1 MTQPA
6 PDPAFEQAKAFFL
19 RGMQLSEAGDL
30 AGAERQF
37 AASLSLLPGRASTLV
52 NLGITRLRLGRH
64 ADAVD
69 PLEEAL
75 ALEPNDANAWL
86 HLALAQF
93 EVHRFEPA
101 LHAAER
107 ATALAPGLGAAWSL
121 RGDLLRELGRG
132 AEAITAHE
140 RALALGFQP
149 ELQRY
154 YLAAVRG
161 DALPPSPPSAYVRQ
175 LFDGYAGEF
184 DQHLVQALG
193 YRAPQVLVDGLQ
205 GRRFQAALDL
215 GCGTGLCAPLLR
227 PIAARLDGVDLS
239 PNMVRQAQAR
249 GLYDEVVEA
258 DLVQHLA
265 GTARGYDLLV
275 AADVFIYVGDLDGA
289 FAGAARVLQAGGS
302 FCFSVEAADEQQ
314 PLVLRPSLRYAHSEG
329 YIRSLAERHGFDLRA
344 TARHPLRIDQGQPL
358 AGLFAWLVR
367 RGPAA

>member
-37 AASLSLLPGRASTLV
+37 LGSLALLPGRASTLV
-52 NLGITRLRLGRH
+52 NLGVTRFRLGRH

-75 ALEPNDANAWL
+75 ALEPGDANAWL

-93 EVHRFEPA
+93 ELRRLE
-101 LHAAER
+101 AAAKATER
-107 ATALAPGLGAAWSL
+107 ATALAPGLGVAWSL
-121 RGDLLRELGRG
+121 RGDLLRELGRPH
-132 AEAITAHE
+132 EAIAAHE
-140 RALALGFQP
+140 QALAAGFEP

-154 YLAAVRG
+154 YLAALRG
-161 DALPPSPPSAYVRQ
+161 DAVPSAPPSAYVRQ
-175 LFDGYAGEF
+175 LFDNYAGDF

-193 YRAPQVLVDGLQ
+193 YNAPRLLVDGLQ
-205 GRRFQAALDL
+205 GARFRAALDL

-227 PIAARLDGVDLS
+227 PLATRLDGIDLS
-239 PNMVRQAQAR
+239 PNMVRQARAR
-249 GLYDEVVEA
+249 GLYDEVAEA
-258 DLVQHLA
+258 DVAGHLA
-265 GTARGYDLLV
+265 TTTSRYDLLV
-275 AADVFIYVGDLDGA
+275 AADVFIYVGDLEA
-289 FAGAARVLQAGGS
+289 TFAGAARVLEAGGT
-302 FCFSVEAADEQQ
+302 FCFSVEAADEQV
-314 PLVLRPSLRYAHSEG
+314 PLELRASLRYAHSAG

-358 AGLFAWLVR
+358 AGLFAWLTR
-367 RGPAA
+367 RSAA